1 MRSFNL
7 IGIDIKCTSDQK
19 RHSKSKTWVI
29 IRSEK
34 KKINEMIT
42 DDQDD
47 NDDGDCSVEWSKY

>member
-1 MRSFNL
+1 MGYNT
-7 IGIDIKCTSDQK
+7 KWK
-19 RHSKSKTWVI
+19 
-29 IRSEK
+29 K

>member
-34 KKINEMIT
+34 KKN
-42 DDQDD
+42 
-47 NDDGDCSVEWSKY
+47 K